1 MCALLSRPFAL
12 SILTAGL
19 LAACGGGGGGGDGG
33 SSGSTEVPAVLSGVA
48 ATGAP
53 LVSAKVTVL
62 DAKGA
67 TMGSGTT
74 HGSDGSYRIT
84 LPTSAPSAPL
94 FIQVAGLD
102 ASGAPQLLHSAVPA
116 ASPNMVAHLTP
127 LSTATVA
134 LALGTEPGPVFARAS
149 TDSSALPKLASNAV
163 AAQDFLKSLL
173 KNQFTD
179 LKISDTKALDL
190 LADANF
196 AANKGTHDL
205 LIESVRVDLARS
217 SRNVPLLQLSNKFL
231 AGATPEVVVDL
242 SAAQTELAKT
252 GGTPANGIL
261 STLKAVTSATS
272 VLTNLGALDDMTAAL
287 NQLIATGPDASSLL
301 ANAQLSAYD
310 KHNGALVGDVV
321 TRLYDMSRANRQF
334 GRMQTLGCADD
345 APSAGACSRV
355 LVAAPVLD
363 SAGTVID
370 HFLDAVTYSKTSIT
384 TNKWNLTGNGK
395 KLAVTVSSLAFIGF
409 EADGSLSGSLV
420 PNPGVGLMAEIQA
433 QKPDP
438 TIPTNPPIKLM
449 DTATLQMPGGFSIAF
464 GYCNRPS
471 LCISNT
477 PGTTSLIPTGGI
489 GDVAIQRSAVGWVG
503 SADTVRGA
511 HFRANYSL
519 SGVAET
525 RSTYLRADVLADPAR
540 SRFPT
545 LDATYSSTSTL
556 KAADLQSG
564 SFAASWQTWAAANPD
579 MRLVEIRRVYA
590 PSTGSPTVTNT
601 AVPLPPTYKAT
612 LTGAFTPVAAVRS
625 ELWLGAVDGQG
636 RRYYTRY
643 QAAP

>member
-1 MCALLSRPFAL
+1 
-12 SILTAGL
+12 
-19 LAACGGGGGGGDGG
+19 
-33 SSGSTEVPAVLSGVA
+33 
-48 ATGAP
+48 
-53 LVSAKVTVL
+53 
-62 DAKGA
+62 
-67 TMGSGTT
+67 
-74 HGSDGSYRIT
+74 
-84 LPTSAPSAPL
+84 
-94 FIQVAGLD
+94 
-102 ASGAPQLLHSAVPA
+102 
-116 ASPNMVAHLTP
+116 
-127 LSTATVA
+127 
-134 LALGTEPGPVFARAS
+134 
-149 TDSSALPKLASNAV
+149 
-163 AAQDFLKSLL
+163 
-173 KNQFTD
+173 
-179 LKISDTKALDL
+179 
-190 LADANF
+190 
-196 AANKGTHDL
+196 
-205 LIESVRVDLARS
+205 
-217 SRNVPLLQLSNKFL
+217 
-231 AGATPEVVVDL
+231 
-242 SAAQTELAKT
+242 
-252 GGTPANGIL
+252 
-261 STLKAVTSATS
+261 
-272 VLTNLGALDDMTAAL
+272 
-287 NQLIATGPDASSLL
+287 
-301 ANAQLSAYD
+301 
-310 KHNGALVGDVV
+310 
-321 TRLYDMSRANRQF
+321 
-334 GRMQTLGCADD
+334 
-345 APSAGACSRV
+345 
-355 LVAAPVLD
+355 
-363 SAGTVID
+363 
-370 HFLDAVTYSKTSIT
+370 
-384 TNKWNLTGNGK
+384 
-395 KLAVTVSSLAFIGF
+395 
-409 EADGSLSGSLV
+409 
-420 PNPGVGLMAEIQA
+420 MAEIQA

-519 SGVAET
+519 SGVAEI